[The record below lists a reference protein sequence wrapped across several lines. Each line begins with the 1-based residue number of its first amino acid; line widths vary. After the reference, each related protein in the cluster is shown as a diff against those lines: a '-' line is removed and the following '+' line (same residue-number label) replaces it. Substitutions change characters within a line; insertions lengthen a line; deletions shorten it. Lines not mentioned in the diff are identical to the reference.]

1 MEKKKKTAAQIRATE
16 KYEKANY
23 YKVLVRFPIEKETE
37 IRSAA
42 GESINGFIVSAVLEK
57 LEREKPG
64 T

>member
-23 YKVLVRFPIEKETE
+23 YKVLVRFPIEKENE
-37 IRSAA
+37 IRAAA
-42 GESINGFIVSAVLEK
+42 GESVNGFIVAAVLEK
-57 LEREKPG
+57 IAREKPE